1 MFLALFLEHV
11 ARFFV
16 IFILIY
22 SGVKQKP
29 VTDFRTGSTPPTSK
43 VAPQRSNSMRS
54 VRSDTGRSKDRL
66 PIASATPPKARP
78 VKVASESL
86 AQRAKHSSEERIGKF
101 RKSLAARGHSLDD
114 PTKRKSGSSQNTDSD
129 KDSMRSARNSRSSS
143 LSSEVSI
150 KSSSTTSRS
159 KALASSSAAVKRTA
173 KAGLTA
179 KKQLQQ
185 SCGVKPPPGNKKL
198 FPRNPIQNLI
208 RFYEASTDKV
218 TEDTAEDKGER
229 IPVVLEDKVMND
241 CLLYLTMYTQISY
254 VLKGLEDWRKNKNF
268 LRQIFAILF
277 FLRMLSLR

>member
-1 MFLALFLEHV
+1 M
-11 ARFFV
+11 
-16 IFILIY
+16 
-22 SGVKQKP
+22 KQKP

-54 VRSDTGRSKDRL
+54 VRSDSSRSKDRP
-66 PIASATPPKARP
+66 PISSATPPKARP

-150 KSSSTTSRS
+150 KSSSTTPRF
-159 KALASSSAAVKRTA
+159 KALAPSSTAAKKTA
-173 KAGLTA
+173 KAGTPA
-179 KKQLQQ
+179 KKQLQR
-185 SCGVKPPPGNKKL
+185 SGGVSPSGNKKL

-208 RFYEASTDKV
+208 RFYEASTEKV
-218 TEDTAEDKGER
+218 TEVTAEDKGER
-229 IPVVLEDKVMND
+229 MPVVLEDKVMNA
-241 CLLYLTMYTQISY
+241 Y
-254 VLKGLEDWRKNKNF
+254 
-268 LRQIFAILF
+268 
-277 FLRMLSLR
+277 

>member
-1 MFLALFLEHV
+1 
-11 ARFFV
+11 
-16 IFILIY
+16 
-22 SGVKQKP
+22 VKQKP
-29 VTDFRTGSTPPTSK
+29 VTDFRTGSTPPASK
-43 VAPQRSNSMRS
+43 VAPQRSNTMRS
-54 VRSDTGRSKDRL
+54 VRSDSGRSKDRP

-114 PTKRKSGSSQNTDSD
+114 PMKRKSGSSQNTDSD

-159 KALASSSAAVKRTA
+159 KALAPSSTAAKKTA
-173 KAGLTA
+173 KAGVSA

-185 SCGVKPPPGNKKL
+185 SGVSPSGNKKL

-208 RFYEASTDKV
+208 RFYEASTDKM
-218 TEDTAEDKGER
+218 TEDSTEDKGER
-229 IPVVLEDKVMND
+229 MPVVLEDKVTND
-241 CLLYLTMYTQISY
+241 CLLYLIMCTPVMY
-254 VLKGLEDWRKNKNF
+254 
-268 LRQIFAILF
+268 
-277 FLRMLSLR
+277 